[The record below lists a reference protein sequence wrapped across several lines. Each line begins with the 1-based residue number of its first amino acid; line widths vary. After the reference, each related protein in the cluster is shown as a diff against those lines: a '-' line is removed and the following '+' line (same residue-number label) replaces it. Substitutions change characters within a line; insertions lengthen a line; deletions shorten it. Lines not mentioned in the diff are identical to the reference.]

1 MVLPGFVALLSWN
14 YGVKISSSVNG
25 ILFINFVPITTLVI
39 MMIQG
44 YKITIFDV
52 AGTLLVII
60 ALIRNN
66 VCQRKEENE
75 HQKNLLK
82 EQMSKAV

>member
-1 MVLPGFVALLSWN
+1 MKILSS
-14 YGVKISSSVNG
+14 ING

-44 YKITIFDV
+44 YKITTFDV
-52 AGTLLVII
+52 LGTLFVIA

-66 VCQRKEENE
+66 VCQRKEENI
-75 HQKNLLK
+75 Q
-82 EQMSKAV
+82 